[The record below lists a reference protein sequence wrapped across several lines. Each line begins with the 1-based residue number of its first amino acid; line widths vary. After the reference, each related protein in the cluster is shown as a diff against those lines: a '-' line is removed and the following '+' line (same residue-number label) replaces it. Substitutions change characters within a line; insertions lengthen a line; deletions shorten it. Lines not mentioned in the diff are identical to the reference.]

1 MLGHCWV
8 DNPLVHT
15 SEWDSLFFKAICSPP
30 SQSRRVPR
38 TVSIGALHFNDSEQT
53 IVRTILRIRTM
64 GCMRIRQS
72 PYEIAGDCSDKGDHR
87 HQPLDHF
94 VLWGVLARRRVMLIL
109 CVSTLFFLN
118 CFGIELM
125 LCDLNLTRF
134 VLTKG
139 FLFDTFFIVFFTN
152 CVVVITEYLNSNL
165 FHINELVNQ
174 TRHYNQMDHRQCFFM
189 QMIHLRQDCAWKECA
204 AGKTYTKMR
213 RRQEFFGW
221 MLLST
226 LSCWCNM

>member
-1 MLGHCWV
+1 MRFFVFQGYLLSTVTVTPSASYCV
-8 DNPLVHT
+8 NRSASLQRLRADDREDNSSHSYNGVH
-15 SEWDSLFFKAICSPP
+15 AHP
-30 SQSRRVPR
+30 
-38 TVSIGALHFNDSEQT
+38 
-53 IVRTILRIRTM
+53 
-64 GCMRIRQS
+64 QS

-204 AGKTYTKMR
+204 AGKTYKKMR